1 MKYLVSGP
9 VDEANLNAVVRAFGG
24 EVTLT
29 ALPGVQADAP
39 RIVVKDT
46 LEHPMAEKPA
56 KKKRANGNGAEW
68 PAKGSIYDV
77 VLQSIQTGP
86 KTATALREVLTT
98 GGFSAGSVNSAL
110 GRLEK
115 ALRIKRGEGGWISA

>member
-39 RIVVKDT
+39 KVVVKDT
-46 LEHPMAEKPA
+46 LEPPKPA
-56 KKKRANGNGAEW
+56 KKKRANGHGASW
-68 PAKGSIYDV
+68 PAEGSIYDV
-77 VLQSIQTGP
+77 VLKSIQTAP
-86 KTATALREVLTT
+86 KTAAELREVLKA
-98 GGFSAGSVNSAL
+98 GGFSVGSVNSAL

-115 ALRIKRGEGGWISA
+115 ALRVKKGDDGWIAA